1 MPVRFEEFFWS
12 SENPQDYRP
21 GVTTLNEKMFQGVV
35 ECEEII
41 SFLNARIALEEQ
53 YATKLT
59 DLASTKLS
67 PNGFARDEG
76 ASLRMTFDSIRGECA
91 SLGVSHR
98 QLAGNIAEMVLKP
111 LQRFVDDHR
120 KKLRTGRDDVESG
133 LKQHERQL
141 IELDRS
147 YSAYKG
153 KCQQA
158 DQAEETALD
167 RPLSLTLD
175 ADGALKPAMLGPI
188 LFGSFPEMDEF
199 LTGMQ
204 SQIPSKDVPSLFGM
218 YKNSVSG
225 EGIVDWLCAA
235 RPESCEDERAGEAV
249 GQAMLSQGYIKPI
262 RRISVFRAESGQ
274 MFQWKKSENE
284 AAEAAHKRARKEAEN
299 SDMNY
304 KDTVRRTENSRM
316 LMEQNLFSHMSLM
329 QQAEIE
335 RINTVKASFM
345 SLAVTISNIIPHTQ
359 AMCDRMMV
367 YLETLRPEYDIQ
379 VLAEQYQT
387 GPFAPKPLLYRNFY
401 HGSFLDQ
408 VFGVSLD
415 EQCRIPKRKVPQFIC
430 KCLSSV
436 EKGMADHDAAE
447 LRSWWVAPLQ
457 LAAVHPL
464 RHDVNQGEKIT
475 LRQLRRYELS
485 TVIGAL
491 RLYLMELPECLCTYD
506 LYYPIKTLYMSK
518 TEEGDQMARI
528 RSLKDL
534 LATIPP
540 INYTTIN
547 VLLQHLHG
555 MCEDLDYEDTY
566 MSELAHV
573 LGPLFLR
580 TKAYTKLTLHD
591 RHPQRMIRDL
601 I

>member
-21 GVTTLNEKMFQGVV
+21 GVTTLNDKMFQGVV

-41 SFLNARIALEEQ
+41 AFLSARIALEEQ
-53 YATKLT
+53 YASKLT
-59 DLASTKLS
+59 DLAGTKLS
-67 PNGFARDEG
+67 PNGFGRDEG
-76 ASLRMTFDSIRGECA
+76 ASLRMTFESIRGECA
-91 SLGVSHR
+91 SLGNSHR
-98 QLAGNIAEMVLKP
+98 QLAGNISEMVLKP
-111 LQRFVDDHR
+111 LQRFVEEHR
-120 KKLRTGRDDVESG
+120 KKLRTGREEVEMG

-141 IELDRS
+141 IDLDRS
-147 YSAYKG
+147 YSTYQG

-158 DQAEETALD
+158 DQAEEAALD

-188 LFGSFPEMDEF
+188 LFSSFPEMDEF

-204 SQIPSKDVPSLFGM
+204 SQIPTKDVPSLFGM

-225 EGIVDWLCAA
+225 EAIADWLCAA
-235 RPESCEDERAGEAV
+235 RPDSCEDERAAEAV

-262 RRISVFRAESGQ
+262 RRISVFRAEPAQ

-284 AAEAAHKRARKEAEN
+284 AAEAAHKRARKDAET

-304 KDTVRRTENSRM
+304 KDMVRRTENSRM
-316 LMEQNLFSHMSLM
+316 LMEQNLFSHMALM
-329 QQAEIE
+329 QQAETE

-359 AMCDRMMV
+359 AMCDRMLV

-387 GPFAPKPLLYRNFY
+387 GPFAPKPVLYRNFY

-408 VFGVSLD
+408 IFGVSLD

-430 KCLSSV
+430 KCLSAV
-436 EKGMADHDAAE
+436 EKGMASRDDAG
-447 LRSWWVAPLQ
+447 RSWWVAPLN
-457 LAAVHPL
+457 LAVVHPL

-475 LRQLRRYELS
+475 LKQLRRYDLS
-485 TVIGAL
+485 TVVGAL
-491 RLYLMELPECLCTYD
+491 RLYLMELPECLCTFD

-518 TEEGDQMARI
+518 GDQEARI

-555 MCEDLDYEDTY
+555 ICEGLDYEDAY
-566 MSELAHV
+566 MSELAYT

-591 RHPQRMIRDL
+591 RHPQRMLRDL